1 MPTKT
6 DGNELDK
13 KKVAAAM
20 KVRDEFLN
28 IKPVCVFLFSYLIFS

>member
-28 IKPVCVFLFSYLIFS
+28 IKPVCVFFFYLVI

>member
-28 IKPVCVFLFSYLIFS
+28 IKPVCFFIYLVI

>member
-28 IKPVCVFLFSYLIFS
+28 IKPVCFLFSYLIFS